1 MLWPDGPL
9 SSHTQTL
16 LYPTCQSRNGIT
28 KMFVCLVMKNK
39 FNLPVMLKNIHNE
52 NQPKIALILL
62 VLTLLKRNHN

>member
-9 SSHTQTL
+9 GSHTQTL
-16 LYPTCQSRNGIT
+16 LYPTCQSKNGIT
-28 KMFVCLVMKNK
+28 IVCLLMKNK